1 MGRPTGHRLINQVEL
16 FSEQLASEQQ
26 ELVLERAAQ
35 CVRLANK
42 AFGVDLPVPKIRFSV
57 KGTAWGYYQRRGK
70 KIEIRFNPL
79 LFARYFQEGLQDTV
93 PHEIAHYFVDAMYT
107 GRPKPHGREWREV
120 MHVFGIENPR
130 ATSDYDTTGL
140 GVRKQQ
146 RIKYRCSCQTHE
158 VSKTRHNRM
167 LRGSKY
173 QCISCHEELQLC
185 LDEHTQD
192 IVSKPAVVNNDQ
204 AQHGSR
210 RQQRFKYR
218 CACQTHEV
226 TKTRHNRMLR
236 GTKYQCVSCHAD
248 LELCLAE
255 STDSMVTP
263 PAAAS
268 NETTEIGAGERGKFQ
283 YSCACE
289 IHEVGEKRHQR
300 IMSGTLF
307 QCRMCDQELKL
318 YVEEDAQICS

>member
-1 MGRPTGHRLINQVEL
+1 MINQVEL
-16 FSEQLASEQQ
+16 FSEQLASEQK

-42 AFGVDLPVPKIRFSV
+42 TFGVDLPVPKIRFSV

-70 KIEIRFNPL
+70 KVEIRFNPM

-107 GRPKPHGREWREV
+107 GRPKPHGPEWREV

-130 ATSDYDTTGL
+130 ATSNYDTTGL

-146 RIKYRCSCQTHE
+146 RIKYRCSCQVHE

-185 LDEHTQD
+185 PEQD
-192 IVSKPAVVNNDQ
+192 AEINTSEPVSVAADT
-204 AQHGSR
+204 AGWRSR
-210 RQQRFKYR
+210 KQRRYQYS
-218 CACQTHEV
+218 CACEIHEV
-226 TKTRHNRMLR
+226 SATRHNRMLR
-236 GTKYQCVSCHAD
+236 GTKYQCR
-248 LELCLAE
+248 L
-255 STDSMVTP
+255 
-263 PAAAS
+263 
-268 NETTEIGAGERGKFQ
+268 
-283 YSCACE
+283 
-289 IHEVGEKRHQR
+289 
-300 IMSGTLF
+300 
-307 QCRMCDQELKL
+307 CDQELVL
-318 YVEEDAQICS
+318 YVEEGPQTTPQAD